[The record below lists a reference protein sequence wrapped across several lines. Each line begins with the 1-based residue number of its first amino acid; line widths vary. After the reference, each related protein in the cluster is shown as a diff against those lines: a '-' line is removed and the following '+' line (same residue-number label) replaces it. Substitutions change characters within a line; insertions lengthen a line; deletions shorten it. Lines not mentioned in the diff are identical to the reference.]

1 MGILRFFNFLKM
13 VAMIFGICYFWVWTS
28 DNRLVDM
35 DVIEQ
40 LCKSGAL
47 DMTFHENRLFGKVD
61 DATAKEKNNDIKR
74 EQIRQSDSV
83 VFHDFAEGAIGHMP
97 KLKWKKDCDKIDAK
111 TGLDNPKC
119 LDLDHDMFGAFVD

>member
-1 MGILRFFNFLKM
+1 
-13 VAMIFGICYFWVWTS
+13 MIFGICYFWVWTS

-40 LCKSGAL
+40 LCKTGAL

-61 DATAKEKNNDIKR
+61 DATAKEKNSAIKR

-83 VFHDFAEGAIGHMP
+83 VFHNFAEGAAGYMP
-97 KLKWKKDCDKIDAK
+97 ELKWKKDCDKIDEK
-111 TGLDNPKC
+111 TGLDNRKC
-119 LDLDHDMFGAFVD
+119 LVLDHNIGAAFID

>member
-1 MGILRFFNFLKM
+1 MKEANDIIHKYDDENTDDEESTCTKIFMGILRFFNFLKM

-61 DATAKEKNNDIKR
+61 DATAKEKNNAIKR
-74 EQIRQSDSV
+74 EQIR
-83 VFHDFAEGAIGHMP
+83 
-97 KLKWKKDCDKIDAK
+97 
-111 TGLDNPKC
+111 
-119 LDLDHDMFGAFVD
+119 